1 MVDQSRET
9 YVILA
14 VIDRRDRSV
23 TSRPKF
29 YAHLKIISHMRP
41 FGVLRRDPEAS
52 YKQGFRKTSEAS
64 EGAAAVLGA
73 GGLTKATRNAITNI

>member
-1 MVDQSRET
+1 
-9 YVILA
+9 
-14 VIDRRDRSV
+14 
-23 TSRPKF
+23 
-29 YAHLKIISHMRP
+29 MRP

-73 GGLTKATRNAITNI
+73 DDLTKAARNAIPNI